1 MSADPPLTRAQLRA
15 KREAEAA
22 ARAAEAPA
30 PGGDEGIAPG
40 HPGADLGRSQG
51 FRADGGG
58 SSEERASVRESDA
71 RDDPPAVPPAPGP
84 IEGRGAAPA
93 FAGPPRDDDAD
104 AATASVRNTYDWDA
118 EPAPPAP
125 PATRSP
131 GRRFTVTLLAVL
143 GVLVLAG
150 GVLTAVSLQQG
161 PRIVSVQSDPTQAIE
176 TAGSRVVLTANAPLA
191 VVDPEQITVEPAAPF
206 TVDASGRDVGVRFA
220 APLDDST
227 TYTITVADAA
237 RTGGGPAA
245 DLTTSF
251 TTPEASIFL
260 LQRGA
265 DTEEEVDDTI
275 FRTGLSGEGT
285 PVFRHPR
292 ITDFRATPTALVV
305 LVEQDETS
313 RLLVM
318 RRDGSDQRELRL
330 PGRGF
335 VRSLQVSDR
344 GGLVGYQYSDAGLTE
359 TEGRASV
366 LVVQSLSGAD
376 EPRIVEVAGAEA
388 GIADWRFVP
397 ESSSML
403 FIDFNSELSLEDPTT
418 DRGVRSLGLAA
429 RILGATGGTPTAI
442 VERTDGSLV
451 SLNLTDGAEE
461 PIASTEPDYGPPS
474 TIVPFP
480 GGTLRH
486 VVQRDAAGMPTG
498 QAVIRVDENGAAA
511 PIMEVS
517 GSDAILQ
524 ACASPSGR
532 YAAVVVAPDL
542 ASNPYDQLQL
552 PLPTTLHTR
561 LVDIESGEELVT
573 LNGFDSSW
581 CRTAPLL

>member
-1 MSADPPLTRAQLRA
+1 MSADPPLTRAELRA

-22 ARAAEAPA
+22 ARAAEAGRP
-30 PGGDEGIAPG
+30 ES
-40 HPGADLGRSQG
+40 DLGRSRG

-58 SSEERASVRESDA
+58 SSEDPASVRQSDA
-71 RDDPPAVPPAPGP
+71 RNDPPAVPPAPGP
-84 IEGRGAAPA
+84 IEGLGAAPA
-93 FAGPPRDDDAD
+93 FAGRPRDDEAD
-104 AATASVRNTYDWDA
+104 APEASVRNTYDWDA
-118 EPAPPAP
+118 EPSATAPAP
-125 PATRSP
+125 RPP
-131 GRRFTVTLLAVL
+131 GRRFTMTLLAVL

-150 GVLTAVSLQQG
+150 GVLTAVSLLQG
-161 PRIVSVQSDPTQAIE
+161 PRVVGVQSDPAQALE
-176 TAGSRVVLTANAPLA
+176 ASGSRVVLTTNAPLA
-191 VVDPEQITVEPAAPF
+191 AIDPAQVTVEPAAAF
-206 TVDASGRDVGVRFA
+206 TLDASGRDIGVRFA
-220 APLDDST
+220 VPLDDST

-237 RTGGGPAA
+237 RAGGGPAS

-265 DTEEEVDDTI
+265 DTEEDVDDTI
-275 FRTGLSGEGT
+275 FRTGLGGEGT

-292 ITDFRATPTALVV
+292 ITDFRATQAALIALV
-305 LVEQDETS
+305 EEDDTS
-313 RLLVM
+313 KLIVM
-318 RRDGSDQRELRL
+318 RRDGSDQRELKL
-330 PGRGF
+330 PGKGF

-366 LVVQSLSGAD
+366 LVTQSLSGTD
-376 EPRIVEVAGAEA
+376 EPRIVKVAGEEA

-397 ESSSML
+397 DSSSML

-418 DRGVRSLGLAA
+418 DRGVSSLGLAA
-429 RILGATGGTPTAI
+429 RILGMTGGMTGGTSAAV

-461 PIASTEPDYGPPS
+461 PVAPTEPDYGPPS

-486 VVQRDAAGMPTG
+486 VVQRDDAGMPTG
-498 QAVIRVDENGAAA
+498 QAVIRVDQNGAAA
-511 PIMEVS
+511 PITDVS

-524 ACASPSGR
+524 ACASPNGR

-552 PLPTTLHTR
+552 PLPTTMHTR
-561 LVDIESGEELVT
+561 LIDLESGEELVT

-581 CRTAPLL
+581 CRTAPML